1 MAASNSLTIAPK
13 QCGMKLACSNL
24 DIWNAILQSWNV
36 ALSVF
41 ILSKSQSRTITSQEH
56 GVFMASRNLSVWH
69 PFLQRWN
76 VTSSISMMSASH
88 RLAITEKHRMKAVGR
103 NLGVEEILLQGRRP
117 CRYCRRLPQLGRH
130 CGEAGYASSLQK
142 LGCNAFGQRWNL
154 ALAFCIQAPSHCSS
168 ITSKQYIVTEFAGR
182 YVGIRP
188 SFSQRWN
195 ARNSFLVPSDRGFH
209 TKTLWRDQK
218 PGTKHVANYGFNSCK
233 WHMQCKMN

>member
-1 MAASNSLTIAPK
+1 
-13 QCGMKLACSNL
+13 
-24 DIWNAILQSWNV
+24 
-36 ALSVF
+36 
-41 ILSKSQSRTITSQEH
+41 
-56 GVFMASRNLSVWH
+56 LSVWH

-117 CRYCRRLPQLGRH
+117 CRYCRRLPQLGHH